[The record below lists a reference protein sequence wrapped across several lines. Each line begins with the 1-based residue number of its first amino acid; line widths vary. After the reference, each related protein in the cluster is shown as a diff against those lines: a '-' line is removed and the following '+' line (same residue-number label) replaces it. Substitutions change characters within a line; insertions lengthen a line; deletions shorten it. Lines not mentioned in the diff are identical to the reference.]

1 MITASAK
8 ITEIKQLTT
17 PQGMVIIEGPVSKEY
32 LASLTMNE
40 RLRNFRSPARQKE
53 ALMIAAADPEGL
65 VYIARYGHEI
75 IGYVLFHRPSEYTRW
90 SRHPRLLEL
99 GAIEVSRSWQ
109 RLGIAKELLKQAF
122 KNEMLED
129 YVVITTEFYWHWDLE
144 GSGLDA
150 FGYQRM
156 LTRLFGSAGFKRRGT
171 DDPEILEHPANMLMV
186 RFGKRISKT
195 HVKAFEALTYQNS
208 LVD

>member
-1 MITASAK
+1 MLTASDK
-8 ITEIKQLTT
+8 ITETKQLIT
-17 PQGMVIIEGPVSKEY
+17 PRGMVFIEGPVSKEY
-32 LASLTMNE
+32 LATLNMND
-40 RLRNFRSPARQKE
+40 RLRNFRNPARQKE
-53 ALMIAAADPEGL
+53 ALMIAASSPEGL
-65 VYIARYGHEI
+65 VYIARHAQEI
-75 IGYVLFHRPSEYTRW
+75 IGYVLFHKPNEYTRW

-109 RLGIAKELLKQAF
+109 RMGIAKELLQQAF

-129 YVVITTEFYWHWDLE
+129 YVVITTEFFWHWDLE
-144 GSGLDA
+144 GSGLDT

-186 RFGKRISKT
+186 RFGKRVSKV
-195 HVKAFEALTYQNS
+195 HVKAFEDLTYQNS